1 MELLEALQSRRSVRK
16 FKPDTIPEKYIQE
29 LIEAGRL
36 APSGTNI
43 QPTRY
48 VVIKSEE
55 ARIKLNE
62 CTTLPF
68 VASAPVVIACCIDT
82 QAVNSTGDRMK
93 ELREAQA
100 FTDTPLDNEYKSS
113 NNDKN
118 TKNDKSK
125 ENKVDVNAIK
135 SYLSLNAAIAID
147 HITLRAVEL
156 GLGSC
161 WIMMFDKEK
170 TKALLNLEERYDI
183 IALLPIGYPDQFPS
197 QRPRLNYDSV
207 LLKEI

>member
-1 MELLEALQSRRSVRK
+1 MELLEAMQSRRSIRK
-16 FKPDTIPEKYIQE
+16 FKTDSISENDIRE

-55 ARIKLNE
+55 ARAKLKDY
-62 CTTLPF
+62 TPLPF
-68 VASAPVVIACCIDT
+68 VAAAPVVIACCIDI
-82 QAVNSTGDRMK
+82 QSLMSTGNRMK

-100 FTDTPLDNEYKSS
+100 FVDTPLDKD
-113 NNDKN
+113 NNDYGS
-118 TKNDKSK
+118 D
-125 ENKVDVNAIK
+125 NKKGSSMDVTALK
-135 SYLSLNAAIAID
+135 AYLNLNAAIAID
-147 HITLRAVEL
+147 HITLRAVDL

-161 WIMMFDKEK
+161 WVMMFDKDK
-170 TKALLNLEERYDI
+170 VRSLLGLDERYEVV
-183 IALLPIGYPDQFPS
+183 ALLPIGYPDQSPKP
-197 QRPRLNYDSV
+197 RPRLDIEEL